1 MFISVRLLSIAD
13 TAEVFQF
20 EQDNRTWF
28 EQWVP
33 LRSDKYQH
41 IDTLHK
47 LHSDFIAEAAVG
59 SAYMHLV
66 LNTKGEII
74 GRINLMHVENGSAD
88 LGYRIAQNA
97 TGQGVASKA
106 VALIK
111 TMARDSY
118 ALSQIN
124 ASCLISNPA
133 SKAVL
138 LRNGFTP
145 TSSKTI
151 ILKNE
156 TTTLQHF
163 QVQLP

>member
-1 MFISVRLLSIAD
+1 MPIKVRLLSIAD
-13 TAEVFQF
+13 TVDIFQF

-33 LRSDKYQH
+33 PRSDEYQH
-41 IDTLHK
+41 VDSLRK
-47 LHSDFIAEAAVG
+47 LHDNFVTEAALG
-59 SAYMHLV
+59 SAYMHLI
-66 LNTKGEII
+66 LDTNGGII
-74 GRINLMHVENGSAD
+74 GRINLMDVENGSAN

-97 TGQGVASKA
+97 AGHGVATKA

-111 TMARDSY
+111 TMAKTTY
-118 ALSQIN
+118 ALSRIN

-145 TSSKTI
+145 TGSKTMI
-151 ILKNE
+151 WKNE
-156 TTTLQHF
+156 TTTMQHF
-163 QVQLP
+163 QMQLP